1 MTGRG
6 SVIVR
11 APSTHRHRPPSQ
23 AAPLPDG
30 HLRGRAMDATVS
42 SSRRRGHGCL
52 LRLAVVAA
60 FVLGAPRAEAGSS
73 GGDRV
78 LLNVESLFPGPSS
91 CATPQEHETSA
102 ATSARM
108 KIVHRHGPCSPLA
121 DAHRNPP
128 SHAEILAADQSRV
141 ESIQHRV
148 SATTTGELTK
158 RAAHVQPSQKKS
170 PGHSPSSSSTPSL
183 PASSGSALSTGNYVV
198 TIGLGTPA
206 LPQTV
211 VFDTGSDTTWVQCR
225 PCVVKC
231 YKQKQ
236 PLFDPA
242 KSSTYANISC
252 ADPAC
257 ADLDESGCSDGHCL
271 YGIQYGDGSSTVGFF
286 AQDTLTISHD
296 AIKGFRFGCG
306 EKNSGL
312 FGKAAGLMGLGR
324 GKTSLTVQASNK
336 YGGAFSYC
344 LPASSSGT
352 TGYLDFG
359 PGAAPANARLT
370 TPMLTDKGATFYYVS
385 LTGIRVGGQQ
395 VSIPESIFSTAGT
408 LVDSGTVITRLP
420 ATANATL
427 SSAFDAGMATLGYK
441 RAPAFSILDTCYD
454 FTGVSEAALPA
465 VSLVFQGGASL
476 DVNASGIMFPVS
488 QAQVCLAFASN
499 GDDSSVGIIGN
510 TQQKTHGVLF
520 DLGKKTVA
528 FARGAC

>member
-1 MTGRG
+1 MR
-6 SVIVR
+6 
-11 APSTHRHRPPSQ
+11 
-23 AAPLPDG
+23 D
-30 HLRGRAMDATVS
+30 RAMAATVS
-42 SSRRRGHGCL
+42 VSRRRGHGCL
-52 LRLAVVAA
+52 LRLVAA
-60 FVLGAPRAEAGSS
+60 AAVIAAFMLGYACAAGSS
-73 GGDRV
+73 GGERV
-78 LLNVESLFPGPSS
+78 PLNVESLFPDPSS
-91 CATPQEHETSA
+91 CATPQEHKPSE

-121 DAHRNPP
+121 DAHRKPP
-128 SHAEILAADQSRV
+128 SHAEILAADQDRV

-158 RAAHVQPSQKKS
+158 HAAPVTVKPAPKKS

-183 PASSGSALSTGNYVV
+183 PASSGSALGTGNYVV

-225 PCVVKC
+225 PCVAKC

-257 ADLDESGCSDGHCL
+257 ADLDESGCIDGHCL
-271 YGIQYGDGSSTVGFF
+271 YGVQYGDGSSTVGFF

-296 AIKGFRFGCG
+296 AVKGFRFGCG

-336 YGGAFSYC
+336 YGGAFAYC

-359 PGAAPANARLT
+359 PGAAPANARV
-370 TPMLTDKGATFYYVS
+370 TPMLTDKGATFYYVG

-420 ATANATL
+420 ATANAAL

-476 DVNASGIMFPVS
+476 DVDASGIMFPVS
-488 QAQVCLAFASN
+488 QSQVCLAFASN

-520 DLGKKTVA
+520 DLGRKTVG